1 MTTTDLQLRGFERL
15 GRVLDPRRVNRDLG
29 KHVKEANQR
38 LGTWMVDEIRRGIR
52 EKRYQSN
59 SPLTKILKN
68 SDMPLVD
75 HGDLLGSAS
84 YELQGL
90 WDFEVGVVKQGGS
103 GANVAMILHE
113 GATISVTDQMR
124 AYFRWLAYH
133 TKGQVKPLS
142 SKTTTIVI
150 RPRPYLRDAVF
161 SRKALLKVQEE
172 WMGAIK
178 RTFEGVK

>member
-1 MTTTDLQLRGFERL
+1 MKTGLQLKGFERL
-15 GRVLDPRRVNRDLG
+15 GRVLNPRRVNRALA
-29 KHVKEANQR
+29 KNVKNANQL

-52 EKRYQSN
+52 EKRYVSN

-75 HGDLLGSAS
+75 HGDLLGSAA
-84 YELQGL
+84 YDHKGP
-90 WDFEVGVVKQGGS
+90 WAFEVGVVKKSGK

-124 AYFRWLAYH
+124 AYFRWLAHH

-142 SKTTTIVI
+142 SRTTTIVI
-150 RPRPYLRDAVF
+150 RPSPYLRDAVF
-161 SRKALLKVQEE
+161 SRRALLKVQEE
-172 WMGAIK
+172 WMKAIK
-178 RTFEGVK
+178 LSFEGVK